1 MEVNVKYKIQIP
13 GVLGWG
19 DLKVP
24 SEGDEFETELYDTK
38 EEAQSELKFMADRLD
53 DFEGRVVAST
63 VEEDANLY

>member
-1 MEVNVKYKIQIP
+1 VKYKIQIP